1 MTCHVGD
8 APLLITLRGHNMR
21 TSRCFKSLALALSWL
36 PFISSATADEMS
48 VGQQVADF
56 SLQTDSGSEFRLA
69 SRQGKGWTV
78 LYFYP
83 KAGTPGCTVQACAF
97 RDAIELIRQQNAE
110 VYGISTDSVDA
121 LRAFRDKH
129 KLNFTLLADPDAK
142 VTEAFGVKM
151 PVLTMAKRWTFIID
165 PNLQL
170 RQIDDD
176 VDPALD
182 AQRVAQRL
190 KALQTEK

>member
-1 MTCHVGD
+1 
-8 APLLITLRGHNMR
+8 MR
-21 TSRCFKSLALALSWL
+21 YSRIFKSMALALSWL
-36 PFISSATADEMS
+36 PFITSAPADELS

-56 SLQTDSGSEFRLA
+56 SLQTDDGNEFRLA
-69 SRQGKGWTV
+69 SRLGKGWTV

-97 RDAIELIRQQNAE
+97 RDAIEPIRQQNAE
-110 VYGISTDSVDA
+110 VYGISTDSVAA

-190 KALQTEK
+190 QALQAAK

>member
-1 MTCHVGD
+1 MSK
-8 APLLITLRGHNMR
+8 L
-21 TSRCFKSLALALSWL
+21 KSLVLALSWL
-36 PFISSATADEMS
+36 PFVSTAAADNLV
-48 VGQQVADF
+48 VGQQIADF
-56 SLQTDSGSEFRLA
+56 SLKTQDGSDFSLS

-97 RDAIELIRQQNAE
+97 RDAIQLIRQQNAE
-110 VYGISTDSVDA
+110 VYGISTDNVAA
-121 LRAFRDKH
+121 LKNFHDKH
-129 KLNFTLLADPDAK
+129 KLSFTLLADPDSK
-142 VTEAFGVKM
+142 ITEAFGVKV
-151 PVLTMAKRWTFIID
+151 PLLPIAKRWTFIID

-182 AQRVAQRL
+182 AKRVAKRL
-190 KALQTEK
+190 QVLQNTP

>member
-1 MTCHVGD
+1 MT
-8 APLLITLRGHNMR
+8 ISR
-21 TSRCFKSLALALSWL
+21 TFKSLTLALSWL
-36 PFISSATADEMS
+36 PFMSATADELS
-48 VGQQVADF
+48 VGQQIADF
-56 SLQTDSGSEFRLA
+56 TLQTQDGSDFNLS

-110 VYGISTDSVDA
+110 VYGISTDSVGS
-121 LRAFRDKH
+121 LKSFHDKH

-151 PVLTMAKRWTFIID
+151 PVLTIAKRWTFIID

-182 AQRVAQRL
+182 AKRVAERL
-190 KALQTEK
+190 QALQKNQ